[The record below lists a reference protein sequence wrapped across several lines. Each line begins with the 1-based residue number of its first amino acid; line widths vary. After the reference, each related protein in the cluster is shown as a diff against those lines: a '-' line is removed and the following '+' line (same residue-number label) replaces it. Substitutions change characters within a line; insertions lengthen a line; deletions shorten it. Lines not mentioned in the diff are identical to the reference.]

1 MSYSIGEFSELTGL
15 SPHTLRYYE
24 KEGLLTAARNRGG
37 QRVYLEAD
45 LKWVEFIKKLKAT
58 GMPVKEIKIYA
69 DLRARGNETLASR
82 LDMLKIHRQHILDE
96 MNKWQGHLLS
106 MDEKINYYVEEINRK
121 RKK

>member
-15 SPHTLRYYE
+15 SPHALRYYE

-45 LKWVEFIKKLKAT
+45 LKWIEFIKKLKAT
-58 GMPVKEIKIYA
+58 GMPIKQIKIYA

-82 LDMLKIHRQHILDE
+82 LGMLKIHRQHIIDE
-96 MNKWQGHLLS
+96 LNKWRGYLLS
-106 MDEKINYYVEEINRK
+106 MDEKISYYVEEINRK
-121 RKK
+121 K